1 MSLVKSRSMAS
12 ALILAALCLV
22 GAGLFAS
29 WARADR
35 GFQHVVREGET
46 LASIAERYYGDPRR
60 ESVLVAENG
69 LTVGGGSPIEVGL
82 RLQIP
87 YVSYHIVEENETWSE
102 LATMFYGDPRRAF
115 VLIDANHGSTN
126 EQPDTGAQ
134 LVVPYP
140 LRHIVGQSENVLRIA
155 KNYYGSGSEHSRR
168 LRRFNSLRSNRV
180 SRGQIILI
188 PISDITLSED
198 GRSIVADE
206 TGAEPEGD
214 SVREL
219 QASIDARLP
228 ELHDHLR
235 RGRYTEAVALGN
247 HLLGARLLTGNQVV
261 TIQRELGIAYVA
273 LDRGDLAIEAFRAA
287 LDRQPDM
294 ELDTVRTSPT
304 VMRAFIQARDTT
316 DEVAVEEAAEGEEG
330 EGEEAEGEEGD
341 DEEGDEESP

>member
-1 MSLVKSRSMAS
+1 MRGALV
-12 ALILAALCLV
+12 LAALCLM
-22 GAGLFAS
+22 GAGLFAN

-69 LTVGGGSPIEVGL
+69 LTVGGGSPIQVGL

-87 YVSYHIVEENETWSE
+87 YVSYHIVAENETWAG
-102 LATMFYGDPRRAF
+102 LATVFYGDPHRAF

-140 LRHIVGQSENVLRIA
+140 LRHVVSQSDNVLRIA

-168 LRRFNSLRSNRV
+168 LRRFNNLRTNRV
-180 SRGQIILI
+180 SRGQIVLI
-188 PISDITLSED
+188 PMNDIALSED
-198 GRSIVADE
+198 GRNIVGDE

-219 QASIDARLP
+219 QAAIDARLP
-228 ELHDHLR
+228 ELHEHLR
-235 RGRYTEAVALGN
+235 RGRYTEVVALGN

-273 LDRGDLAIEAFRAA
+273 LDRADLAIEAFRAA

-294 ELDTVRTSPT
+294 ALDTVRTSPT

-316 DEVAVEEAAEGEEG
+316 AEVRVDENEESADSDSEDDSE
-330 EGEEAEGEEGD
+330 EEAEDGA
-341 DEEGDEESP
+341 EESP

>member
-1 MSLVKSRSMAS
+1 MSLVKSHSMTG
-12 ALILAALCLV
+12 ALILAAFCLV
-22 GAGLFAS
+22 GAGLFAN

-87 YVSYHIVEENETWSE
+87 YVSYHIVEENETWAE
-102 LATMFYGDPRRAF
+102 LATEFYGDPRRAF
-115 VLIDANHGSTN
+115 VLIDANHGSTS

-155 KNYYGSGSEHSRR
+155 KSYYGSGSEHSRR
-168 LRRFNSLRSNRV
+168 LRRFNSLRSNRIA
-180 SRGQIILI
+180 RGQIILV
-188 PISDITLSED
+188 PVNDIALSED
-198 GRSIVADE
+198 GRSIVAEE

-287 LDRQPDM
+287 LDRQPDL

-316 DEVAVEEAAEGEEG
+316 DEVTVEEVLEPEGADGAE
-330 EGEEAEGEEGD
+330 D
-341 DEEGDEESP
+341 PDEEGDEASP

>member
-1 MSLVKSRSMAS
+1 MSLAKSHSMTR
-12 ALILAALCLV
+12 ALVLAAFCLA

-87 YVSYHIVEENETWSE
+87 YVSYHIVEENETWAE
-102 LATMFYGDPRRAF
+102 LATEFYGDPRRAF

-155 KNYYGSGSEHSRR
+155 KSYYGSGSEHSRR
-168 LRRFNSLRSNRV
+168 LRRFNSLRSNRIA
-180 SRGQIILI
+180 RGQIILV
-188 PISDITLSED
+188 PVNDIALSED
-198 GRSIVADE
+198 GRSIVAEE

-228 ELHDHLR
+228 ELHGHLR

-287 LDRQPDM
+287 LDRQPDL

-316 DEVAVEEAAEGEEG
+316 DDVFVDEVIEVENAEGDDD
-330 EGEEAEGEEGD
+330 A
-341 DEEGDEESP
+341 DEEGDEASP